1 MSESIVAMQSRILFH
16 RSLLVVP
23 LMLIVSL
30 TAACQTGVPPDA
42 LKLSRESLEQ
52 RQLQT
57 RAFDTPDET
66 LLLQASAGV
75 LQDLGFTLD
84 ESETELGVIVA
95 SKDRS
100 AVEAGQIAMAL
111 LFGVYTPIDKNQ
123 KIRASLVTR
132 PLAPERSAVR
142 VTFQRMVW
150 NDQGQI
156 SKAEFVDDVSIY
168 QEFFDKLGQSVFL
181 TGHSI

>member
-1 MSESIVAMQSRILFH
+1 MFVA
-16 RSLLVVP
+16 P
-23 LMLIVSL
+23 LMAS
-30 TAACQTGVPPDA
+30 CQTGVPPDA
-42 LKLSRESLEQ
+42 LKLSRESLER

-57 RAFDTPDET
+57 RAFDTADET

-100 AVEAGQIAMAL
+100 AVEAGQVAGQIAMAL

-132 PLAPERSAVR
+132 PLNPERSAVR

-150 NDQGQI
+150 NDQGQV
-156 SKAEFVDDVSIY
+156 SKAEFIGDALIY
-168 QEFFDKLGQSVFL
+168 QEFFDKLGQSIFL

>member
-1 MSESIVAMQSRILFH
+1 MFV
-16 RSLLVVP
+16 
-23 LMLIVSL
+23 VSL
-30 TAACQTGVPPDA
+30 TACQTGVPPDA
-42 LKLSRESLEQ
+42 LKLSRESLER

-57 RAFDTPDET
+57 RAFETADET
-66 LLLQASAGV
+66 HLLQASAGV

-100 AVEAGQIAMAL
+100 AVEAGQVAGQVAMAL
-111 LFGVYTPIDKNQ
+111 LFGVYTPVDKNQ

-132 PLAPERSAVR
+132 PLTPERSAVR

-150 NDQGQI
+150 NDQGQV
-156 SKAEFVDDVSIY
+156 SKAEFIDDALIY
-168 QEFFDKLGQSVFL
+168 QEFFDKLGQSIFL
-181 TGHSI
+181 TGHSV